1 MAPDN
6 KPINNKSSGLISKS
20 QEQNI
25 KDLGEKID
33 LMIQQVDTLDSKMRS
48 RSAEGNTLDVKV
60 IRALNNV
67 MKSVP
72 ETLQQFSQEILQQS
86 KLARQQPQKGQYN
99 DAFRNKRAE
108 AKEKKEHL
116 EKQKQEF
123 MGLVSKLGEE
133 MKLVGKPGGQ
143 ISEIKD
149 TLNKLHAIVNK
160 STQHQL
166 QKTLGELQAMIN
178 EHKQNQLQD
187 ALDDLENIIND
198 HKQNQKEQKA
208 PISPE
213 THAHDVT
220 SIKNQAQQNAGINQP
235 DAPKSASKS
244 AADISQSPQH
254 SSPVTPTAT
263 AQQQEPQK
271 TPPPVPP
278 KPSKNT
284 IEELKAKI
292 AQAQQN
298 AGISQPD
305 TPKSASKSAEDISQS
320 TQHSSPATPTG
331 TTQQHE
337 PQKTPPPVPPK
348 PSKDTIDEL
357 KAKIAQAQAQAQ
369 QNAGIS
375 QSDVPKS
382 ASKSAADIPQSPQHS
397 SPVTPTATAQQH
409 EPQKT
414 PPPVPP
420 KPSKNIIEELKA
432 KISQTQQQVNQQSYI
447 NPSSS
452 PQPLSSTIEHA
463 KDRVLTLDP
472 QYRHAQAAQNMSGP
486 DAETNQM
493 PVDQILQAFKDL
505 KALINSVIAE
515 DDEFKVWQ
523 QQNPSKSLDD
533 FKRDTTQM
541 DSLSQETKE
550 LLSSIG
556 SAGYANIMGS
566 TANIEQAQQM
576 SFAASFSTLDWATHA
591 NSVSNTTQK
600 TITNDA
606 GEKVTELISHSHKTQ
621 LSASVNGVT
630 KIVTKHRTIDIPS
643 AVEENKGPL
652 DLALVAQDA
661 TGKNM
666 PESKAVYLTAHYNK
680 EGKLVEMT
688 HPEPLRFFSDEPG
701 SPAYTVINNEV
712 YTLPITKE
720 KYEQLTKEISQ
731 NIQEQDKDK
740 DIEQEA
746 MDKFTVGSRQTDI
759 HKEKSTQHADEVS
772 ADEPKSLKSMNEFT
786 IGSRQ
791 TDDIYNEKSTRKP
804 EEISSDDPKS
814 LKSIDPYENQNKIQ
828 SQTGHKLQ
836 NSNEYVQRMIKS
848 LNQNY
853 NKIDSNEPNRTEQVK
868 LKPVVKSI
876 PESPKNSTQIDP
888 NKEGSIGY
896 VKCVVESMEQ
906 TLPNPSEI
914 AQKLQVNL
922 ANSSQHSSSTSITTP
937 TNTPRNNNQSKSQT
951 KGIG

>member
-25 KDLGEKID
+25 KDLGKKID
-33 LMIQQVDTLDSKMRS
+33 LMIQQVDTLDRKMRS

-72 ETLQQFSQEILQQS
+72 ETLQQFSQEILHQS

-99 DAFRNKRAE
+99 DAFRKKRAE
-108 AKEKKEHL
+108 AKEKKEQL

-143 ISEIKD
+143 MSEIKD
-149 TLNKLHAIVNK
+149 TLDKLYAIVNK
-160 STQHQL
+160 SAQHQL

-213 THAHDVT
+213 THAHNVT

-244 AADISQSPQH
+244 AADISQSTQHSSPATPTGTGQQHEQKKTPPPVPPKPSKNTIEELKAKIAQSQQNAGINQPDIPKSASKSAADISQSTQH

-263 AQQQEPQK
+263 AQQHEPQK

-292 AQAQQN
+292 AQSQQN
-298 AGISQPD
+298 AGINQPD
-305 TPKSASKSAEDISQS
+305 APKSASKSAEDISQS
-320 TQHSSPATPTG
+320 T
-331 TTQQHE
+331 
-337 PQKTPPPVPPK
+337 
-348 PSKDTIDEL
+348 
-357 KAKIAQAQAQAQ
+357 
-369 QNAGIS
+369 
-375 QSDVPKS
+375 
-382 ASKSAADIPQSPQHS
+382 QHS

-463 KDRVLTLDP
+463 KDRVLTSDP
-472 QYRHAQAAQNMSGP
+472 QYRQAQATQAMSGP
-486 DAETNQM
+486 DAETTQM

-515 DDEFKVWQ
+515 DDSFKIWQ
-523 QQNPSKSLDD
+523 LQNPSKSLDD

-550 LLSSIG
+550 LLSSLG
-556 SAGYANIMGS
+556 SEGYANIMGS
-566 TANIEQAQQM
+566 AANIDPAQQM
-576 SFAASFSTLDWATHA
+576 SFATSFSTLDWATHA
-591 NSVSNTTQK
+591 NSVGNTIQK

-606 GEKVTELISHSHKTQ
+606 GEKVTDLISHMHKTQ
-621 LSASVNGVT
+621 LSANVNGVT
-630 KIVTKHRTIDIPS
+630 KTVTKHRTIDIPR

-666 PESKAVYLTAHYNK
+666 SESKAVYLTAHYNQ
-680 EGKLVEMT
+680 EGKLVEIT
-688 HPEPLRFFSDEPG
+688 HPEPMLFFSDKPS

-740 DIEQEA
+740 EREQA
-746 MDKFTVGSRQTDI
+746 AVDKFTVGSRQTDI
-759 HKEKSTQHADEVS
+759 HKEKSIQQADEVS

-786 IGSRQ
+786 IASRQ
-791 TDDIYNEKSTRKP
+791 TDDIYNEKSTRNP
-804 EEISSDDPKS
+804 EEISSDAPKS
-814 LKSIDPYENQNKIQ
+814 LKSIAPDENQNKIQ
-828 SQTGHKLQ
+828 SRPDHKLQ
-836 NSNEYVQRMIKS
+836 NNNEYVQRMIKS

-853 NKIDSNEPNRTEQVK
+853 NKIDSNEQNRTEQVK

-888 NKEGSIGY
+888 NEEGRSGY
-896 VKCVVESMEQ
+896 VKRVVESMEQ

-914 AQKLQVNL
+914 AQRLQVNL

>member
-25 KDLGEKID
+25 KDLGKKID

-48 RSAEGNTLDVKV
+48 RSAECNTLNVKV

-72 ETLQQFSQEILQQS
+72 ETLQQFSQEILHQS

-99 DAFRNKRAE
+99 DAFRKKRAE

-143 ISEIKD
+143 MSEIKD
-149 TLNKLHAIVNK
+149 TLDKLHAIVNK
-160 STQHQL
+160 SAQHQL
-166 QKTLGELQAMIN
+166 QNTLGELQAMIN

-244 AADISQSPQH
+244 AADISQSPQR
-254 SSPVTPTAT
+254 SSPATPTGT
-263 AQQQEPQK
+263 GQQHEQKK

-284 IEELKAKI
+284 MEAINAKI

-298 AGISQPD
+298 AGINQPD
-305 TPKSASKSAEDISQS
+305 A
-320 TQHSSPATPTG
+320 
-331 TTQQHE
+331 
-337 PQKTPPPVPPK
+337 
-348 PSKDTIDEL
+348 
-357 KAKIAQAQAQAQ
+357 
-369 QNAGIS
+369 
-375 QSDVPKS
+375 PKS

-397 SPVTPTATAQQH
+397 SPVTPTATVQQHEPQKTPPPVPPKPGKDTIEELKAKIAQAQQNAGINQPDASKSASKSAADISQSTQH
-409 EPQKT
+409 SSPVTPTATAQQQEPQKT

-432 KISQTQQQVNQQSYI
+432 KISQTQQQVDRQSYI

-463 KDRVLTLDP
+463 KDRVLTLDL

-515 DDEFKVWQ
+515 DDKFKVWQ
-523 QQNPSKSLDD
+523 QQNQSKSLDD

-556 SAGYANIMGS
+556 SAGCANIMGS

-591 NSVSNTTQK
+591 NSVGNTTQK

-606 GEKVTELISHSHKTQ
+606 GEKVTDLISHSHKTQ

-630 KIVTKHRTIDIPS
+630 KTVTKHRTIDIPR

-652 DLALVAQDA
+652 DLALVAQDE

-666 PESKAVYLTAHYNK
+666 SESKAVYLTAHYNQ

-720 KYEQLTKEISQ
+720 KYDQLTKEISQ

-740 DIEQEA
+740 EREQEA
-746 MDKFTVGSRQTDI
+746 VDKFTVGSRQTDI
-759 HKEKSTQHADEVS
+759 HKEKSIQQADEVS
-772 ADEPKSLKSMNEFT
+772 NDDPKSLKSMNEFT
-786 IGSRQ
+786 IGSHQ
-791 TDDIYNEKSTRKP
+791 TSDIYNEKSTRNP
-804 EEISSDDPKS
+804 EEISSDAPKS
-814 LKSIDPYENQNKIQ
+814 LKSIAPDENKTQIQ
-828 SQTGHKLQ
+828 SKTDHKLQ
-836 NSNEYVQRMIKS
+836 NSNEYVQHMINS
-848 LNQNY
+848 FNQNY
-853 NKIDSNEPNRTEQVK
+853 NKIDSNEQNRTEEVK

-888 NKEGSIGY
+888 NEEGRSGY
-896 VKCVVESMEQ
+896 VKRVVESMEQ
-906 TLPNPSEI
+906 TLQNHSEI
-914 AQKLQVNL
+914 AQRLQVNL

-937 TNTPRNNNQSKSQT
+937 TNTPRNNNKSKSQT

>member
-25 KDLGEKID
+25 KDLGKKID

-48 RSAEGNTLDVKV
+48 RSAEGNTLNVKV

-99 DAFRNKRAE
+99 DAFRKKRAE

-143 ISEIKD
+143 MSEIKD
-149 TLNKLHAIVNK
+149 TLDKLHAIVNK
-160 STQHQL
+160 SAQHQL
-166 QKTLGELQAMIN
+166 QNTLGELQAMIN

-208 PISPE
+208 TISPE
-213 THAHDVT
+213 NHAHDVT
-220 SIKNQAQQNAGINQP
+220 PIKNQAQQNTGINQP
-235 DAPKSASKS
+235 DVPKSASKS
-244 AADISQSPQH
+244 AADIPQSTQH
-254 SSPVTPTAT
+254 SSPATPTGT
-263 AQQQEPQK
+263 GQQQEPQK

-278 KPSKNT
+278 KPNKDT

-298 AGISQPD
+298 AGINQPD
-305 TPKSASKSAEDISQS
+305 AS
-320 TQHSSPATPTG
+320 
-331 TTQQHE
+331 
-337 PQKTPPPVPPK
+337 
-348 PSKDTIDEL
+348 
-357 KAKIAQAQAQAQ
+357 
-369 QNAGIS
+369 
-375 QSDVPKS
+375 KS
-382 ASKSAADIPQSPQHS
+382 ASKSAADISQSTQHS
-397 SPVTPTATAQQH
+397 SPVTPTATAQQQ

-463 KDRVLTLDP
+463 KDRVLTSDP
-472 QYRHAQAAQNMSGP
+472 QYRHAQVAQNMSGP
-486 DAETNQM
+486 EAETNQM
-493 PVDQILQAFKDL
+493 PVDPILQAFKDL

-515 DDEFKVWQ
+515 DDSFKIWQ

-541 DSLSQETKE
+541 DSLSQETKD
-550 LLSSIG
+550 LLSGIG

-591 NSVSNTTQK
+591 NSVGNTTQK

-606 GEKVTELISHSHKTQ
+606 GEKVTDLISHSNKTQ
-621 LSASVNGVT
+621 LSASVNGIT
-630 KIVTKHRTIDIPS
+630 KTVTKHRTIDIPR

-666 PESKAVYLTAHYNK
+666 SELKAVYLTAHYNQ

-688 HPEPLRFFSDEPG
+688 HPEPMKFFSDDPG

-712 YTLPITKE
+712 YTLPITRE
-720 KYEQLTKEISQ
+720 KYDQLTKEISQ

-740 DIEQEA
+740 DIEHEA

-759 HKEKSTQHADEVS
+759 HKEKSIQQADEVS
-772 ADEPKSLKSMNEFT
+772 NDAPKSLKSMNEFT
-786 IGSRQ
+786 IGSHQ
-791 TDDIYNEKSTRKP
+791 TSDIYQEKSTQETDK
-804 EEISSDDPKS
+804 ISSDDPKS
-814 LKSIDPYENQNKIQ
+814 LKSIAPDENKNQIQ
-828 SQTGHKLQ
+828 SKTDHKLQ
-836 NSNEYVQRMIKS
+836 NSNEYVQQMIKS

-853 NKIDSNEPNRTEQVK
+853 NKIDSKEPNRTEQVK

-876 PESPKNSTQIDP
+876 PKSPKNSTQIDP
-888 NKEGSIGY
+888 NKEGSSGY
-896 VKCVVESMEQ
+896 VKLVVESMEQ

-914 AQKLQVNL
+914 AQRLQVNL

>member
-25 KDLGEKID
+25 KDLGKKID

-48 RSAEGNTLDVKV
+48 RSAKGNTLDVKV

-99 DAFRNKRAE
+99 DAFRKKRAE

-133 MKLVGKPGGQ
+133 MKLAGKPGGQ
-143 ISEIKD
+143 MSEIKD
-149 TLNKLHAIVNK
+149 TLDKLHAIVNK
-160 STQHQL
+160 SAQHQL
-166 QKTLGELQAMIN
+166 QNTLGELQAMIN

-198 HKQNQKEQKA
+198 HKRNQKEQKA
-208 PISPE
+208 TIPPE
-213 THAHDVT
+213 KHAHDVT
-220 SIKNQAQQNAGINQP
+220 SIKNQAQQNTGISQP
-235 DAPKSASKS
+235 DASKSASKSAADLSQSPQRSSSATPTGTGQQHEQKKTPPPVPPKPSKDTIEELKAKIAQAQQNAAIGQPDTPKSASKS
-244 AADISQSPQH
+244 AADLSQSIQH
-254 SSPVTPTAT
+254 SSQSTPAAT
-263 AQQQEPQK
+263 AQQHEPQK

-298 AGISQPD
+298 AGINQPD
-305 TPKSASKSAEDISQS
+305 APKSASKSAEDISQS
-320 TQHSSPATPTG
+320 T
-331 TTQQHE
+331 
-337 PQKTPPPVPPK
+337 
-348 PSKDTIDEL
+348 
-357 KAKIAQAQAQAQ
+357 
-369 QNAGIS
+369 
-375 QSDVPKS
+375 
-382 ASKSAADIPQSPQHS
+382 QHS

-432 KISQTQQQVNQQSYI
+432 KISQTQQQVDRQSYI

-486 DAETNQM
+486 DAETNQK
-493 PVDQILQAFKDL
+493 PVDPILQAFKDL
-505 KALINSVIAE
+505 KALINSVIAG
-515 DDEFKVWQ
+515 DDSFKIWQ

-533 FKRDTTQM
+533 FKHDPTQM
-541 DSLSQETKE
+541 DSLSQETKK
-550 LLSSIG
+550 LLSSLG
-556 SAGYANIMGS
+556 SEGYANIMGS
-566 TANIEQAQQM
+566 AANIDPAQKM
-576 SFAASFSTLDWATHA
+576 SFAASFSTLDWDTQA
-591 NSVSNTTQK
+591 NSVGNTTQK

-606 GEKVTELISHSHKTQ
+606 GEKVTDLISHSNKTQ
-621 LSASVNGVT
+621 LSASVNGIT
-630 KIVTKHRTIDIPS
+630 KTVTKHRTIDIPS

-688 HPEPLRFFSDEPG
+688 HPEPLIFFSDEPS

-720 KYEQLTKEISQ
+720 KYDQLTKEISQ

-740 DIEQEA
+740 EREQEA
-746 MDKFTVGSRQTDI
+746 VDKFTVGSRQTDI
-759 HKEKSTQHADEVS
+759 HKEKSIQQADEVS
-772 ADEPKSLKSMNEFT
+772 KDAPKSLKSMNEFT
-786 IGSRQ
+786 IASRQ
-791 TDDIYNEKSTRKP
+791 TGDIYQDKSTQKP
-804 EEISSDDPKS
+804 DEISSDAPKS
-814 LKSIDPYENQNKIQ
+814 LKSIVPDEPLKKTQG
-828 SQTGHKLQ
+828 QTDHKLQ
-836 NSNEYVQRMIKS
+836 NSNEYVQQMIKS

-888 NKEGSIGY
+888 NKEGSSGY
-896 VKCVVESMEQ
+896 VKLVVESMEQ
-906 TLPNPSEI
+906 TSPNPSEI
-914 AQKLQVNL
+914 AQRLQVNL

>member
-25 KDLGEKID
+25 KDLGKKID
-33 LMIQQVDTLDSKMRS
+33 LMIQQVDTLDSKMRL
-48 RSAEGNTLDVKV
+48 RSAEGNTLNVKV

-86 KLARQQPQKGQYN
+86 KLARKQPQKGQYN
-99 DAFRNKRAE
+99 DAFRKKRAD

-149 TLNKLHAIVNK
+149 TIDKLQAIVNK
-160 STQHQL
+160 SAQHQL
-166 QKTLGELQAMIN
+166 QNTLGELQAMIN

-198 HKQNQKEQKA
+198 YKQNQKEQKA

-235 DAPKSASKS
+235 DASKSASKS
-244 AADISQSPQH
+244 AADLSQSPQR
-254 SSPVTPTAT
+254 SSSTTPTGT
-263 AQQQEPQK
+263 GQQQEQKK

-278 KPSKNT
+278 KPSKDT

-292 AQAQQN
+292 AQAQAQQN
-298 AGISQPD
+298 AGISQSD
-305 TPKSASKSAEDISQS
+305 APKSASKSAEDISQS
-320 TQHSSPATPTG
+320 TQHSSPVTPTA
-331 TTQQHE
+331 TAQQHE

-348 PSKDTIDEL
+348 PSKDTIEEL
-357 KAKIAQAQAQAQ
+357 KAKIAQAQ

-375 QSDVPKS
+375 QSDAPKS
-382 ASKSAADIPQSPQHS
+382 ASKSAEDISQSTQHS
-397 SPVTPTATAQQH
+397 SPVTPTATGQQQ
-409 EPQKT
+409 EQQKT

-463 KDRVLTLDP
+463 KDRVLTSDP
-472 QYRHAQAAQNMSGP
+472 QYRQAQAAQNMSGP
-486 DAETNQM
+486 EAEANQM
-493 PVDQILQAFKDL
+493 PVDPILQAFKDL

-515 DDEFKVWQ
+515 DNKFKAWQ
-523 QQNPSKSLDD
+523 QQNPSKSLGD
-533 FKRDTTQM
+533 FKHDSTQM

-550 LLSSIG
+550 LLSSLG
-556 SAGYANIMGS
+556 SEGYANIIGS
-566 TANIEQAQQM
+566 AANVKSAQQM
-576 SFAASFSTLDWATHA
+576 SFAASFSTLDWNIQA
-591 NSVSNTTQK
+591 NSVGNTTQK

-606 GEKVTELISHSHKTQ
+606 GEKVTDLISHSNKTQ

-630 KIVTKHRTIDIPS
+630 KTVTKHRTIDIPR

-666 PESKAVYLTAHYNK
+666 SESKAVYLTAHYNQ

-688 HPEPLRFFSDEPG
+688 HPEPMKFFSDDPG

-712 YTLPITKE
+712 YTLPITRE
-720 KYEQLTKEISQ
+720 KYDQLTKEISQ

-740 DIEQEA
+740 EREQEA
-746 MDKFTVGSRQTDI
+746 VDKFTVGSRQTDI
-759 HKEKSTQHADEVS
+759 HKEKSIQQADEVS
-772 ADEPKSLKSMNEFT
+772 TDEPKSLKSMNEFT
-786 IGSRQ
+786 IASRQ
-791 TDDIYNEKSTRKP
+791 TDDIYNEKSTRNP
-804 EEISSDDPKS
+804 EEISSDAPKS
-814 LKSIDPYENQNKIQ
+814 LKSIAPDENKNKIQ
-828 SQTGHKLQ
+828 STDHKSK
-836 NSNEYVQRMIKS
+836 NSNEYVQQMIKS

-888 NKEGSIGY
+888 NEEGSSGY
-896 VKCVVESMEQ
+896 VKRVVESMEQ
-906 TLPNPSEI
+906 ISPSPSEI
-914 AQKLQVNL
+914 AQRLQLNL
-922 ANSSQHSSSTSITTP
+922 ANSSQHSSSMSINTP

>member
-1 MAPDN
+1 
-6 KPINNKSSGLISKS
+6 
-20 QEQNI
+20 
-25 KDLGEKID
+25 
-33 LMIQQVDTLDSKMRS
+33 
-48 RSAEGNTLDVKV
+48 
-60 IRALNNV
+60 
-67 MKSVP
+67 
-72 ETLQQFSQEILQQS
+72 
-86 KLARQQPQKGQYN
+86 
-99 DAFRNKRAE
+99 
-108 AKEKKEHL
+108 
-116 EKQKQEF
+116 

-133 MKLVGKPGGQ
+133 MKLVGKTGGQ
-143 ISEIKD
+143 MSEIKD
-149 TLNKLHAIVNK
+149 TLDKLHAIVSK
-160 STQHQL
+160 SAQHQL
-166 QKTLGELQAMIN
+166 QNTLGELLQAMIN

-208 PISPE
+208 TIPPE
-213 THAHDVT
+213 KHTHDVT
-220 SIKNQAQQNAGINQP
+220 SVKNQAQQNTGISQP
-235 DAPKSASKS
+235 DAPKSAIKS
-244 AADISQSPQH
+244 AADILQSP
-254 SSPVTPTAT
+254 
-263 AQQQEPQK
+263 
-271 TPPPVPP
+271 
-278 KPSKNT
+278 
-284 IEELKAKI
+284 
-292 AQAQQN
+292 
-298 AGISQPD
+298 
-305 TPKSASKSAEDISQS
+305 
-320 TQHSSPATPTG
+320 QHSSPATPTA
-331 TTQQHE
+331 TVQQQE
-337 PQKTPPPVPPK
+337 QKKTPPPVPPK
-348 PSKDTIDEL
+348 PSKDTIEAI
-357 KAKIAQAQAQAQ
+357 KAKIAQAQ
-369 QNAGIS
+369 QNAGINKP
-375 QSDVPKS
+375 DAPKS
-382 ASKSAADIPQSPQHS
+382 AIKSAADISQSPQYS
-397 SPVTPTATAQQH
+397 SPATPTATVQQH

-486 DAETNQM
+486 EAETNQM

-515 DDEFKVWQ
+515 DDKFKVWQ

-533 FKRDTTQM
+533 FKRDTTQI

-550 LLSSIG
+550 LLSGIG

-591 NSVSNTTQK
+591 NSVGNTTQK

-606 GEKVTELISHSHKTQ
+606 GEKVTDLISHSHKTQ

-630 KIVTKHRTIDIPS
+630 KIVTKHRTIDIPR

-652 DLALVAQDA
+652 DLALVAQDT

-666 PESKAVYLTAHYNK
+666 PESKAVYLTAHYNQ

-712 YTLPITKE
+712 YTLPITRE
-720 KYEQLTKEISQ
+720 KYDQLTKEISQ

-740 DIEQEA
+740 EREQEA
-746 MDKFTVGSRQTDI
+746 VDKFTVGSRQTDI
-759 HKEKSTQHADEVS
+759 HKEKSIQQADEVS
-772 ADEPKSLKSMNEFT
+772 NDAPKSLKSMNEFT
-786 IGSRQ
+786 RDSRQ
-791 TDDIYNEKSTRKP
+791 TDDIYNEKSTRNP
-804 EEISSDDPKS
+804 EEISSNAPKS
-814 LKSIDPYENQNKIQ
+814 LKSIAHDENKNKIQ
-828 SQTGHKLQ
+828 STDHKSK
-836 NSNEYVQRMIKS
+836 NSNEYVKQMIKL

-853 NKIDSNEPNRTEQVK
+853 NKIDSNEQNRTEQVK

-888 NKEGSIGY
+888 NEEGSIGY
-896 VKCVVESMEQ
+896 VKRVVESMEQ
-906 TLPNPSEI
+906 TSPNPSEI
-914 AQKLQVNL
+914 AQRLQVNL
-922 ANSSQHSSSTSITTP
+922 ANSSQRSSSMSINTP

-951 KGIG
+951 KGIV

>member
-1 MAPDN
+1 
-6 KPINNKSSGLISKS
+6 
-20 QEQNI
+20 
-25 KDLGEKID
+25 
-33 LMIQQVDTLDSKMRS
+33 
-48 RSAEGNTLDVKV
+48 
-60 IRALNNV
+60 
-67 MKSVP
+67 
-72 ETLQQFSQEILQQS
+72 
-86 KLARQQPQKGQYN
+86 
-99 DAFRNKRAE
+99 
-108 AKEKKEHL
+108 
-116 EKQKQEF
+116 

-143 ISEIKD
+143 MSEIKD
-149 TLNKLHAIVNK
+149 TLDKLYAIVNK
-160 STQHQL
+160 SAQHQL

-213 THAHDVT
+213 THAHNVT

-244 AADISQSPQH
+244 AADISQSTQN
-254 SSPVTPTAT
+254 SSPATPTGT
-263 AQQQEPQK
+263 GQQQEPQK

-298 AGISQPD
+298 AGINQPGA
-305 TPKSASKSAEDISQS
+305 PKSASKPAADIPQS
-320 TQHSSPATPTG
+320 TQHSSPATSTG
-331 TTQQHE
+331 TGQQQE

-348 PSKDTIDEL
+348 PSKDTIEEL
-357 KAKIAQAQAQAQ
+357 KAKIAQAQ
-369 QNAGIS
+369 QNAGIN
-375 QSDVPKS
+375 QPDAPKS
-382 ASKSAADIPQSPQHS
+382 ASKSAEDILQSTQHS

-432 KISQTQQQVNQQSYI
+432 KISQTQQQVDRQSYI

-486 DAETNQM
+486 DAETNQK
-493 PVDQILQAFKDL
+493 PVDPILQAFKDL
-505 KALINSVIAE
+505 KALINSVIAG
-515 DDEFKVWQ
+515 DDSFKIWQ
-523 QQNPSKSLDD
+523 QQNPSKNLDD
-533 FKRDTTQM
+533 FKHNPTQM

-550 LLSSIG
+550 LLSSLG
-556 SAGYANIMGS
+556 SEGYANIMGS
-566 TANIEQAQQM
+566 AANIDPAQQM
-576 SFAASFSTLDWATHA
+576 SFAVSFSTLDWGSQA
-591 NSVSNTTQK
+591 NSVGNTIQK

-606 GEKVTELISHSHKTQ
+606 GEKVTDLISHMHKTQ
-621 LSASVNGVT
+621 LSANVNGVT
-630 KIVTKHRTIDIPS
+630 KTVTKHRTIDIPR

-666 PESKAVYLTAHYNK
+666 SESKAVYLTAHYNQ
-680 EGKLVEMT
+680 EGKLVEIT
-688 HPEPLRFFSDEPG
+688 HPEPMLFFSDEPS

-712 YTLPITKE
+712 YTLPITRE
-720 KYEQLTKEISQ
+720 KYDQLTKEISQ

-740 DIEQEA
+740 EREQEA
-746 MDKFTVGSRQTDI
+746 VDKFTVGSRQTDI
-759 HKEKSTQHADEVS
+759 HNEKSIQHADEVS
-772 ADEPKSLKSMNEFT
+772 KDA
-786 IGSRQ
+786 
-791 TDDIYNEKSTRKP
+791 
-804 EEISSDDPKS
+804 PKS
-814 LKSIDPYENQNKIQ
+814 LKSIAHDENKNKIQ
-828 SQTGHKLQ
+828 GTDHKSK
-836 NSNEYVQRMIKS
+836 NSNEYVQHMINS
-848 LNQNY
+848 FNQNY

-888 NKEGSIGY
+888 NEEGSIGY
-896 VKCVVESMEQ
+896 VKRVIESMEQ
-906 TLPNPSEI
+906 TSPNPSEI
-914 AQKLQVNL
+914 AQRLQVNL
-922 ANSSQHSSSTSITTP
+922 ANSSQRSSSMSINTP

>member
-6 KPINNKSSGLISKS
+6 KPINNKSSVLISKS

-25 KDLGEKID
+25 KELGKKID
-33 LMIQQVDTLDSKMRS
+33 LMIQQVDTLDSKMRL
-48 RSAEGNTLDVKV
+48 RLAEGNTLNVKV
-60 IRALNNV
+60 IKALNNV

-72 ETLQQFSQEILQQS
+72 ATLQQFSQEILHQS

-99 DAFRNKRAE
+99 DAFRKKRAD

-123 MGLVSKLGEE
+123 IGLVSKLGEE

-149 TLNKLHAIVNK
+149 TIDKLHAIVNK
-160 STQHQL
+160 SAQHQL
-166 QKTLGELQAMIN
+166 QNTLGELQAMIN

-187 ALDDLENIIND
+187 ALDDLGNIIND

-208 PISPE
+208 PILPE
-213 THAHDVT
+213 THAHNVT

-254 SSPVTPTAT
+254 SSPATPAGTG
-263 AQQQEPQK
+263 QQQEPQK

-278 KPSKNT
+278 KTSKNT

-298 AGISQPD
+298 AGINQPD
-305 TPKSASKSAEDISQS
+305 A
-320 TQHSSPATPTG
+320 
-331 TTQQHE
+331 
-337 PQKTPPPVPPK
+337 
-348 PSKDTIDEL
+348 
-357 KAKIAQAQAQAQ
+357 
-369 QNAGIS
+369 
-375 QSDVPKS
+375 PKS

-397 SPVTPTATAQQH
+397 SPATPAGTGQQQ

-452 PQPLSSTIEHA
+452 PQHLSSTIDYA

-472 QYRHAQAAQNMSGP
+472 QYRHAQATQNMSGTE
-486 DAETNQM
+486 AEANQM
-493 PVDQILQAFKDL
+493 PVDPILQAFKDL

-515 DDEFKVWQ
+515 DDSFKIWQ
-523 QQNPSKSLDD
+523 QQNSSKNLDD
-533 FKRDTTQM
+533 FKHDSTQM

-550 LLSSIG
+550 LLSSLG
-556 SAGYANIMGS
+556 SEGYANIIGS
-566 TANIEQAQQM
+566 AANVKSAQQM
-576 SFAASFSTLDWATHA
+576 SFAASFSTLDWNTQA
-591 NSVSNTTQK
+591 NSVGNTTQK

-606 GEKVTELISHSHKTQ
+606 GEKVTDLISHSHKTQ

-630 KIVTKHRTIDIPS
+630 KTVTKHRTIDIPS

-666 PESKAVYLTAHYNK
+666 SESKAVYLTAHYNQ

-720 KYEQLTKEISQ
+720 KYNQLTKEISQ

-740 DIEQEA
+740 EIEQEA
-746 MDKFTVGSRQTDI
+746 VDKFTVGSRQTDI
-759 HKEKSTQHADEVS
+759 HKEKSIQKADEVS
-772 ADEPKSLKSMNEFT
+772 NDDPKSLKSMNEFT
-786 IGSRQ
+786 IGSHQ
-791 TDDIYNEKSTRKP
+791 TSDIYQDKSTQKP
-804 EEISSDDPKS
+804 DEISNDAPKS
-814 LKSIDPYENQNKIQ
+814 LKSIAPDENKNKIQ
-828 SQTGHKLQ
+828 STDHKLK
-836 NSNEYVQRMIKS
+836 NSNEYVQHMINS
-848 LNQNY
+848 FNQNY
-853 NKIDSNEPNRTEQVK
+853 NKIDSNEPNRTEKVK

-888 NKEGSIGY
+888 NEEGRSGY
-896 VKCVVESMEQ
+896 VKRVVESMEQ
-906 TLPNPSEI
+906 TLQNHSEI
-914 AQKLQVNL
+914 AQRLQVNL
-922 ANSSQHSSSTSITTP
+922 ANSSQHSSSMSINTP

>member
-25 KDLGEKID
+25 QDLGKKID

-48 RSAEGNTLDVKV
+48 RSAEGNALNVKV

-99 DAFRNKRAE
+99 DAFRKKRAE

-143 ISEIKD
+143 MSEIKD
-149 TLNKLHAIVNK
+149 TLDKLHAIVNK
-160 STQHQL
+160 SAQHQL
-166 QKTLGELQAMIN
+166 KNTLGELQAMIN

-208 PISPE
+208 PVSPE

-235 DAPKSASKS
+235 DAPKSVSKSAADRSQSPQHSSPATPTGTGQQQEPQKTPPPVPPKPSRNTMEELKAKIAQAQQNAGISQPDAPKSASKS
-244 AADISQSPQH
+244 AADISQSSQH

-263 AQQQEPQK
+263 AQQHEQQK

-292 AQAQQN
+292 AQAQQ
-298 AGISQPD
+298 
-305 TPKSASKSAEDISQS
+305 
-320 TQHSSPATPTG
+320 
-331 TTQQHE
+331 
-337 PQKTPPPVPPK
+337 
-348 PSKDTIDEL
+348 
-357 KAKIAQAQAQAQ
+357 
-369 QNAGIS
+369 
-375 QSDVPKS
+375 
-382 ASKSAADIPQSPQHS
+382 
-397 SPVTPTATAQQH
+397 
-409 EPQKT
+409 
-414 PPPVPP
+414 
-420 KPSKNIIEELKA
+420 
-432 KISQTQQQVNQQSYI
+432 QVNQQSYI

-452 PQPLSSTIEHA
+452 PQPLSPTIEHA
-463 KDRVLTLDP
+463 KDRVLTSDP
-472 QYRHAQAAQNMSGP
+472 QYRQAQAAQAMSGP

-493 PVDQILQAFKDL
+493 PVDPILQAFKDL

-515 DDEFKVWQ
+515 DDSFKIWQ
-523 QQNPSKSLDD
+523 QQNSSKNLDD
-533 FKRDTTQM
+533 FKHDSTQM

-550 LLSSIG
+550 LLSSLG
-556 SAGYANIMGS
+556 SEGYANIMGS
-566 TANIEQAQQM
+566 AANIDPAQQI
-576 SFAASFSTLDWATHA
+576 SFAASFSTLDWDTQA
-591 NSVSNTTQK
+591 NSVGDTTQK
-600 TITNDA
+600 TITNEA
-606 GEKVTELISHSHKTQ
+606 GEKVTELVSHSNKIQ

-630 KIVTKHRTIDIPS
+630 KTVTKHRTIDIPR

-688 HPEPLRFFSDEPG
+688 HPEPLRFFSDDPG

-759 HKEKSTQHADEVS
+759 HNEKSIQHADEVS

-791 TDDIYNEKSTRKP
+791 TDDIHNEKSIRKP
-804 EEISSDDPKS
+804 EEISSDAPKS
-814 LKSIDPYENQNKIQ
+814 LKSIAPDENKNKIQ
-828 SQTGHKLQ
+828 STDHKSK
-836 NSNEYVQRMIKS
+836 NSNEYVQHMINS
-848 LNQNY
+848 FNQNY
-853 NKIDSNEPNRTEQVK
+853 NKIDSNKPNRTEQVK

-888 NKEGSIGY
+888 NEEGSIGY
-896 VKCVVESMEQ
+896 VKRVVESMEQ
-906 TLPNPSEI
+906 TSPSPSEI
-914 AQKLQVNL
+914 AQRLQVSL
-922 ANSSQHSSSTSITTP
+922 ANSSQHSSSMSITTP
-937 TNTPRNNNQSKSQT
+937 TNTPRNNNQSKSHT

>member
-25 KDLGEKID
+25 KDLGKKID

-48 RSAEGNTLDVKV
+48 RSAEGNTLNVKV

-99 DAFRNKRAE
+99 DAFRKKRAE
-108 AKEKKEHL
+108 AKEKKEQL

-143 ISEIKD
+143 MSEIED
-149 TLNKLHAIVNK
+149 TLDKLHAIVNK
-160 STQHQL
+160 SAQHQL
-166 QKTLGELQAMIN
+166 QNTLGELQAMIN

-208 PISPE
+208 TISPE
-213 THAHDVT
+213 NHAHDVT
-220 SIKNQAQQNAGINQP
+220 PIKNQAQQNTGISQP

-244 AADISQSPQH
+244 AADISQSPQHSSPATPTGTVQQQEPQKTPPPVPPKPSKNTIEELNAKIAQAQQNAGINQPDIPKSASKSAADISQSSQH

-278 KPSKNT
+278 KPSKDT

-292 AQAQQN
+292 
-298 AGISQPD
+298 
-305 TPKSASKSAEDISQS
+305 
-320 TQHSSPATPTG
+320 
-331 TTQQHE
+331 
-337 PQKTPPPVPPK
+337 
-348 PSKDTIDEL
+348 
-357 KAKIAQAQAQAQ
+357 AQAQ

-382 ASKSAADIPQSPQHS
+382 ASKSAADISQSPQHS

-432 KISQTQQQVNQQSYI
+432 KILQTQQQVDRQSYI

-493 PVDQILQAFKDL
+493 PVDQILQAFKNL

-515 DDEFKVWQ
+515 DDKFKVWQ
-523 QQNPSKSLDD
+523 QQNPSKNLDD
-533 FKRDTTQM
+533 FKHDSTQM

-550 LLSSIG
+550 LLSSLG
-556 SAGYANIMGS
+556 SEGYANIMGS
-566 TANIEQAQQM
+566 AANIDPAQQM
-576 SFAASFSTLDWATHA
+576 SFATSFSTLDWATHA
-591 NSVSNTTQK
+591 NSVGNTTQK

-606 GEKVTELISHSHKTQ
+606 GEKVTELVSHSNKTQ
-621 LSASVNGVT
+621 LSASVNGIT
-630 KIVTKHRTIDIPS
+630 KTVTKHRTIDIPS

-720 KYEQLTKEISQ
+720 KYVQLTKEISQ

-740 DIEQEA
+740 EREQEA
-746 MDKFTVGSRQTDI
+746 VDKFTVGSRQTDI
-759 HKEKSTQHADEVS
+759 HNEKSIQKADEVS

-786 IGSRQ
+786 RDSHQ
-791 TDDIYNEKSTRKP
+791 TDDIYNEKSTRNP
-804 EEISSDDPKS
+804 EEISSDAPKS
-814 LKSIDPYENQNKIQ
+814 LKSIAPDENKNKIQ
-828 SQTGHKLQ
+828 STDHKSK
-836 NSNEYVQRMIKS
+836 NSNEYVQQMIKS

-853 NKIDSNEPNRTEQVK
+853 NKIDSNEPNRTKQVK

-876 PESPKNSTQIDP
+876 PKSPKNSTQIDP
-888 NKEGSIGY
+888 NDEGSIGY
-896 VKCVVESMEQ
+896 VKRVVESMEQ
-906 TLPNPSEI
+906 ISPSPSEI
-914 AQKLQVNL
+914 AQRLQVNL
-922 ANSSQHSSSTSITTP
+922 ANSSQRSSSMSINTP

>member
-25 KDLGEKID
+25 KDLGKKID

-72 ETLQQFSQEILQQS
+72 ETLQQFSQEILQES

-99 DAFRNKRAE
+99 DAFRKKRAE
-108 AKEKKEHL
+108 AKEKKEQL

-143 ISEIKD
+143 MSEIKD
-149 TLNKLHAIVNK
+149 TLDKLHAIVNK
-160 STQHQL
+160 SAQHQL

-244 AADISQSPQH
+244 AADISQSPQR
-254 SSPVTPTAT
+254 SSPATPTGT
-263 AQQQEPQK
+263 GQQHEQK
-271 TPPPVPP
+271 NPPPPVPP
-278 KPSKNT
+278 KPNKNT

-298 AGISQPD
+298 AGINQPGA
-305 TPKSASKSAEDISQS
+305 PKSASKSAADLSQS
-320 TQHSSPATPTG
+320 TQHSSPVTPTG
-331 TTQQHE
+331 TGQQQE

-348 PSKDTIDEL
+348 PNKDTIEEL
-357 KAKIAQAQAQAQ
+357 KAKIAQAQ
-369 QNAGIS
+369 QNAGINQPDAS
-375 QSDVPKS
+375 KS
-382 ASKSAADIPQSPQHS
+382 ASKSAADISQSTQHS
-397 SPVTPTATAQQH
+397 SPVTPTATAQQQ

-463 KDRVLTLDP
+463 KDRVLTSDP
-472 QYRHAQAAQNMSGP
+472 QYRHAQVAQNMSGP
-486 DAETNQM
+486 EAETNQM
-493 PVDQILQAFKDL
+493 PVDPILQAFKDL

-515 DDEFKVWQ
+515 DDSFKIWQ
-523 QQNPSKSLDD
+523 QQNPRKSLDD
-533 FKRDTTQM
+533 FKRNTTQM
-541 DSLSQETKE
+541 DSLSQDTKE
-550 LLSSIG
+550 LLSNLG
-556 SAGYANIMGS
+556 SEGYANIMGS
-566 TANIEQAQQM
+566 AANIDPAQQI
-576 SFAASFSTLDWATHA
+576 SFAASFSTLDWDTQA
-591 NSVSNTTQK
+591 NSVGNTTQK

-606 GEKVTELISHSHKTQ
+606 GEKVTDLISNSHKTQ

-630 KIVTKHRTIDIPS
+630 KTVTKHRTIDIPR

-666 PESKAVYLTAHYNK
+666 SESKAVYLTAHYNQ

-688 HPEPLRFFSDEPG
+688 HPEPMKFFSDDPR

-731 NIQEQDKDK
+731 NIQEQDKD
-740 DIEQEA
+740 IEQEA

-759 HKEKSTQHADEVS
+759 HNEKSIQHADEVS

-791 TDDIYNEKSTRKP
+791 TDDIYNEKSTRNP

-814 LKSIDPYENQNKIQ
+814 LKSIAPDENKNKIQ
-828 SQTGHKLQ
+828 STDHKSK
-836 NSNEYVQRMIKS
+836 NSNEYVQHMINS
-848 LNQNY
+848 FNQNY

-888 NKEGSIGY
+888 NEEGRSGY
-896 VKCVVESMEQ
+896 VKRVVESMEQ
-906 TLPNPSEI
+906 TLQNHSEI
-914 AQKLQVNL
+914 AQRLQVNL

-937 TNTPRNNNQSKSQT
+937 TNTPRNNNKSKSHT

>member
-25 KDLGEKID
+25 KDLGKKID

-72 ETLQQFSQEILQQS
+72 DTLQQFSQEILQQS

-99 DAFRNKRAE
+99 DAFRKKRAE

-123 MGLVSKLGEE
+123 MGLVSKLGDE

-143 ISEIKD
+143 MSEIKD
-149 TLNKLHAIVNK
+149 TLGKLHAIVNK
-160 STQHQL
+160 SAQHQL

-198 HKQNQKEQKA
+198 HKQNQKEQKSTI
-208 PISPE
+208 PPE
-213 THAHDVT
+213 KHAHDVT
-220 SIKNQAQQNAGINQP
+220 SIKNQAQQNTGISQP

-244 AADISQSPQH
+244 AADISQSPQR
-254 SSPVTPTAT
+254 SSPATPTGTGKQHEQKKTPTPVPPKPSKNTIEAINAKIAQAQQNAGINQPDIPKSASKSAADISQSPQRSSQATPTAT
-263 AQQQEPQK
+263 VQQHEPQK

-298 AGISQPD
+298 AGINQPGA
-305 TPKSASKSAEDISQS
+305 PKSASKSAADLSQS
-320 TQHSSPATPTG
+320 TQHSSPATSTG
-331 TTQQHE
+331 T
-337 PQKTPPPVPPK
+337 
-348 PSKDTIDEL
+348 
-357 KAKIAQAQAQAQ
+357 
-369 QNAGIS
+369 G
-375 QSDVPKS
+375 
-382 ASKSAADIPQSPQHS
+382 
-397 SPVTPTATAQQH
+397 QQH

-463 KDRVLTLDP
+463 KDRVLTSDS

-486 DAETNQM
+486 ETETNQM

-515 DDEFKVWQ
+515 DNKFKAWQ
-523 QQNPSKSLDD
+523 QQNPSKNLDD
-533 FKRDTTQM
+533 FKHDLMQM

-550 LLSSIG
+550 LLSSLG
-556 SAGYANIMGS
+556 SEGYANIMGS
-566 TANIEQAQQM
+566 AANIDPAQQM
-576 SFAASFSTLDWATHA
+576 SFATSFSTLDWATHA
-591 NSVSNTTQK
+591 NSVGNTTQK

-606 GEKVTELISHSHKTQ
+606 GEKVTDLISYSHKTQ

-630 KIVTKHRTIDIPS
+630 KTVTKHRTIDIPR

-666 PESKAVYLTAHYNK
+666 SESKAVYLTAHYNQK
-680 EGKLVEMT
+680 GKLVEMT
-688 HPEPLRFFSDEPG
+688 HPEPMKFFSDDPC

-712 YTLPITKE
+712 YTLPITRE
-720 KYEQLTKEISQ
+720 KYDQLTKEISQ

-740 DIEQEA
+740 ERAQEA
-746 MDKFTVGSRQTDI
+746 VDKFTVGSRQTDI
-759 HKEKSTQHADEVS
+759 HKEKSIQQADEVS
-772 ADEPKSLKSMNEFT
+772 TDEPKSLKSMNEFT
-786 IGSRQ
+786 IASRQ
-791 TDDIYNEKSTRKP
+791 TDDIYNEKSTRNP
-804 EEISSDDPKS
+804 EEISSDAPKS
-814 LKSIDPYENQNKIQ
+814 LKSIAPDENKNKIQ
-828 SQTGHKLQ
+828 STDHKSK
-836 NSNEYVQRMIKS
+836 NSNEYVQHMINS
-848 LNQNY
+848 FNQNY

-888 NKEGSIGY
+888 NEEGSIGY
-896 VKCVVESMEQ
+896 VKRVVESMEQ
-906 TLPNPSEI
+906 TSPNPSEI
-914 AQKLQVNL
+914 AQRLQVNL
-922 ANSSQHSSSTSITTP
+922 ANSSQRSSSMSINTP

>member
-25 KDLGEKID
+25 KDLGKKID

-86 KLARQQPQKGQYN
+86 KLARQQPQNGQYN
-99 DAFRNKRAE
+99 DAFRKKRAE
-108 AKEKKEHL
+108 AKEKKERL

-149 TLNKLHAIVNK
+149 TIDKLHAIVNK
-160 STQHQL
+160 SAQHQL

-198 HKQNQKEQKA
+198 HKQNQKEQKSTI
-208 PISPE
+208 PPE
-213 THAHDVT
+213 KHTHDVT
-220 SIKNQAQQNAGINQP
+220 SIKNQAQQNTGITQPDAPKSASKSAADISQSPQRSSPATPTGTGQQHEQKKTPPPVPPKPSKNTIEAINAKIAQAQQNAGINQPDIAKSASKSAADIPQSPQHSSPVTPTATVQQHEPQKTTPPVPPKPSKNIIEELNAKIAQAQQNAGINQP

-244 AADISQSPQH
+244 A
-254 SSPVTPTAT
+254 
-263 AQQQEPQK
+263 
-271 TPPPVPP
+271 
-278 KPSKNT
+278 
-284 IEELKAKI
+284 
-292 AQAQQN
+292 
-298 AGISQPD
+298 
-305 TPKSASKSAEDISQS
+305 EDISQS
-320 TQHSSPATPTG
+320 T
-331 TTQQHE
+331 
-337 PQKTPPPVPPK
+337 
-348 PSKDTIDEL
+348 
-357 KAKIAQAQAQAQ
+357 
-369 QNAGIS
+369 
-375 QSDVPKS
+375 
-382 ASKSAADIPQSPQHS
+382 QHS

-452 PQPLSSTIEHA
+452 PKPLSSTIEHA
-463 KDRVLTLDP
+463 KDRVLISDP

-486 DAETNQM
+486 EAETNQM

-515 DDEFKVWQ
+515 DDKFKVWQ
-523 QQNPSKSLDD
+523 QQNQSKSLDD

-591 NSVSNTTQK
+591 NSVGNTTQK

-606 GEKVTELISHSHKTQ
+606 GEKVTDLISHSHKTQ

-630 KIVTKHRTIDIPS
+630 KTVTKHRTIDIPR
-643 AVEENKGPL
+643 AVEKNKGPL
-652 DLALVAQDA
+652 DLALVAQDE

-666 PESKAVYLTAHYNK
+666 SESKAVYLTAHYNQ

-759 HKEKSTQHADEVS
+759 HKEKSIQQADEVS
-772 ADEPKSLKSMNEFT
+772 TDEPKSLKSMNEFT
-786 IGSRQ
+786 IASRQ
-791 TDDIYNEKSTRKP
+791 TDDIYNEKSTRNP
-804 EEISSDDPKS
+804 EEISSDAPKS
-814 LKSIDPYENQNKIQ
+814 LKSIAPDENKNKIQ
-828 SQTGHKLQ
+828 STDHKSK
-836 NSNEYVQRMIKS
+836 NSNEYVQHMINS
-848 LNQNY
+848 FNQNY

-888 NKEGSIGY
+888 NDEGSIGY
-896 VKCVVESMEQ
+896 VKRVVKSMEQ
-906 TLPNPSEI
+906 TSPSPSEI
-914 AQKLQVNL
+914 AQRLQLNL
-922 ANSSQHSSSTSITTP
+922 ANSSQRSSSMSINTP